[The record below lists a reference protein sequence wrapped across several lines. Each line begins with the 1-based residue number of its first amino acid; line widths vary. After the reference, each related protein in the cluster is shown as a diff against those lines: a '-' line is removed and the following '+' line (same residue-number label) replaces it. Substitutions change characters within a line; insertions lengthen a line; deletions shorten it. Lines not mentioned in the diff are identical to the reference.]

1 MNTLK
6 LQWARTGFTL
16 DIDLQ
21 LPAQGITVLYGPSGS
36 GKTTLLRCVAGLERA
51 HTATIEID
59 GQVWQDSSASSIDRA
74 GLFLPTWRRPLGYV
88 FQEASLLAHLDV
100 QNNLAFGLKRVKGQ
114 AGTRGGEGGHA
125 ALQSAIDLLGIGHLL
140 RRSAQELS
148 GGERQRVA
156 IARAL
161 VTQPRLLLLDE
172 PLAALDHARK
182 QEILP
187 WLERLRDELKI
198 PMLYVTHAV
207 DEVARLAD
215 TLVVLAQGRATA
227 AGPVRQLMARIDTP
241 VMLGD
246 DLATL
251 VDGVVA
257 EHDAPWHLTRVAL
270 AGGAQACAIWLRNSG
285 LQIGQKVRLRLLAR
299 DISLAVQKPDPAH
312 SSIQNLLPCVVKA
325 LVPDQH
331 PSQQLVQLQCGDAVL
346 LARLT
351 GRAVHALNLQ
361 VGSPVWAQVKSA
373 ALVL

>member
-1 MNTLK
+1 MTAVALK
-6 LQWARTGFTL
+6 LVRPGFVLDLSLQW
-16 DIDLQ
+16 
-21 LPAQGITVLYGPSGS
+21 PAQGITVLYGASGS
-36 GKTTLLRCVAGLERA
+36 GKSTFLRCVAGLERA
-51 HTATIEID
+51 QPGRVEID
-59 GQVWQDSSASSIDRA
+59 GQVWQDDAA
-74 GLFLPTWRRPLGYV
+74 GIFLPTWQRPLGYV

-100 QNNLAFGLKRVKGQ
+100 RGNLEFGLKRMKGS
-114 AGTRGGEGGHA
+114 AAEGGKA
-125 ALQSAIDLLGIGHLL
+125 GLQTAIELLGIGHLL
-140 RRSAQELS
+140 QRSAQELS

-215 TLVVLAQGRATA
+215 TLVVLDQGRVAA
-227 AGPVRQLMARIDTP
+227 AGPVKDIMGRVDAPL
-241 VMLGD
+241 MLGE

-257 EHDAPWHLTRVAL
+257 ELDAPWHLARVELAAGAL
-270 AGGAQACAIWLRNSG
+270 TDTQPHSIWLRNTG
-285 LQIGQKVRLRLLAR
+285 LQPGQKVRLRLLAR
-299 DISLAVQKPDPAH
+299 DISLAIQAPAPTH

-325 LVPDQH
+325 VAPDQH

-346 LARLT
+346 LARVT
-351 GRAVHALNLQ
+351 ARAVHALQLQ
-361 VGSPVWAQVKSA
+361 VGSAVWAQVKSA
-373 ALVL
+373 ALVI